1 MVFNKDNDREWKG
14 RKREKRFQQ
23 SQKYVATENCKGTRD
38 SKKESKIP
46 VQITQHGCE
55 LRSANEDR
63 ELSLG
68 FIVFEMTAK
77 HSYKRRQVHFLQH
90 V

>member
-23 SQKYVATENCKGTRD
+23 SQKYVATENCKGIRD

-46 VQITQHGCE
+46 VQITQHG
-55 LRSANEDR
+55 
-63 ELSLG
+63 
-68 FIVFEMTAK
+68 
-77 HSYKRRQVHFLQH
+77 
-90 V
+90 